1 MVKPIMEKT
10 ADKLRIEIYEDRP
23 SMGLAAA
30 NAVVKELKELLAKHD
45 EVNMVFAAAPS
56 QNEFLASLVAAEG
69 VDWSRVNAFHLD
81 EYIGLP
87 QDAPQRFANFLNNA
101 IFNKLPFKTVNLLDG
116 NAEPA
121 VECAR
126 YSALLAQH
134 PLHIACIG
142 IGENGHLAF
151 NDPPVADFQDPH
163 MVKVVELDS
172 ICRNQQVNDGCF
184 PTIDAV
190 PTHALTLTIPA
201 ITAAKSLYC
210 IVPGPTKTNAV
221 MRTVTGPISTECPA
235 SIMRTHD
242 RACLYVDR
250 AAAALIM

>member
-1 MVKPIMEKT
+1 MIKPVMEKT
-10 ADKLRIEIYEDRP
+10 ADKLRVEIYEDRP

-30 NAVVKELKELLAKHD
+30 TAVVTELKGLLAQYD

-56 QNEFLASLVAAEG
+56 QNEFLASLVATEG
-69 VDWSRVNAFHLD
+69 IDWSRVNAFHLD

-87 QDAPQRFANFLNNA
+87 KDAPQRFANFLKNA
-101 IFNKLPFKTVNLLDG
+101 IFDKLPFKSVNLLDG
-116 NAEPA
+116 NVEPA

-126 YSALLAQH
+126 YGSLLAKH

-151 NDPPVADFQDPH
+151 NDPPVADFEDPSA
-163 MVKVVELDS
+163 VKVVELDD

-184 PTIDAV
+184 PTVADV

-201 ITAAKSLYC
+201 IMAAKSLYC
-210 IVPGPTKTNAV
+210 MVPGPTKTNAV

-235 SIMRTHD
+235 SIMRKHD
-242 RACLYVDR
+242 KACLYVDR